1 MPDDYL
7 AEETCMFLPVLHMT
21 FPLYL
26 PGERHQVSLLS
37 KISDPHRISFS
48 RLEPTAQSRPGQSQF
63 G

>member
-1 MPDDYL
+1 MSDDYL

-26 PGERHQVSLLS
+26 PGERCQVSLLS
-37 KISDPHRISFS
+37 KISDPQGISFS